1 MAGIE
6 LRGGGEEA
14 KVGRQKYHMLGSAD
28 LTLIE
33 QEMSGNINPVIIR
46 NLYVPSNV
54 QGLMGKGTIRYYHLT
69 F

>member
-6 LRGGGEEA
+6 LREGKEA

-33 QEMSGNINPVIIR
+33 QEMSGNINSVIIR
-46 NLYVPSNV
+46 NLSCAKQHTRTN
-54 QGLMGKGTIRYYHLT
+54 GKGYN
-69 F
+69 